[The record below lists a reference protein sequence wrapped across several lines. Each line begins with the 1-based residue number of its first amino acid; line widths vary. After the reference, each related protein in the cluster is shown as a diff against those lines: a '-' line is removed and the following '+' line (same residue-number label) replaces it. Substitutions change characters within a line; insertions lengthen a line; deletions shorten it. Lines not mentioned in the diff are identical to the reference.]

1 MYFTQWKKNVFW
13 FLYLHV
19 GYVEDIKQL
28 LFTLTKPEMAEV
40 YSRYSAKAPEPLSAQ
55 FNDRIDKQ
63 SAVKAYNEKCGK
75 VRNIPLFPSGISL
88 SRFRCCFVLIFASH
102 NSLLGNLLKKAIL
115 FTWCRCNLDMYFL
128 YCDNR
133 PATLFSSIAISWKCF
148 NLYPSLSLSLSKRQ
162 RKKKCDYRSQIR
174 KKLTNK
180 FVYKCLCSFRARY
193 LTTRCCHCSWNRDS
207 HWF

>member
-1 MYFTQWKKNVFW
+1 MVIFLKSKKVRERNCKINPNMHCSLLDSTATVFLVIVQFQNIPKINNVLYTMKKKILFW

-40 YSRYSAKAPEPLSAQ
+40 YSRYSAKAPESLSAQ

-75 VRNIPLFPSGISL
+75 VRNILLFPSGISL

-115 FTWCRCNLDMYFL
+115 FT
-128 YCDNR
+128 
-133 PATLFSSIAISWKCF
+133 
-148 NLYPSLSLSLSKRQ
+148 
-162 RKKKCDYRSQIR
+162 
-174 KKLTNK
+174 
-180 FVYKCLCSFRARY
+180 
-193 LTTRCCHCSWNRDS
+193 
-207 HWF
+207 

>member
-1 MYFTQWKKNVFW
+1 MIIFLKSKKVRERKCKRNPNMHCSLLDSTATVFLLVTVQFQNILNNQCTLHNEKKNVFW

-102 NSLLGNLLKKAIL
+102 NSLLGNLVKKAIL
-115 FTWCRCNLDMYFL
+115 FT
-128 YCDNR
+128 
-133 PATLFSSIAISWKCF
+133 
-148 NLYPSLSLSLSKRQ
+148 
-162 RKKKCDYRSQIR
+162 
-174 KKLTNK
+174 
-180 FVYKCLCSFRARY
+180 
-193 LTTRCCHCSWNRDS
+193 
-207 HWF
+207 

>member
-1 MYFTQWKKNVFW
+1 MVIFLKSKKVRERKCKRNPNMHCSLLDSTATVFLVIVQFQSILNNQCTLLNEKFFFFW

-40 YSRYSAKAPEPLSAQ
+40 YSRYSAKALEPLSAQ

-63 SAVKAYNEKCGK
+63 SAVKAYNKKCGK

-102 NSLLGNLLKKAIL
+102 NSLLRNVLKKAIL
-115 FTWCRCNLDMYFL
+115 YT
-128 YCDNR
+128 
-133 PATLFSSIAISWKCF
+133 
-148 NLYPSLSLSLSKRQ
+148 
-162 RKKKCDYRSQIR
+162 
-174 KKLTNK
+174 
-180 FVYKCLCSFRARY
+180 
-193 LTTRCCHCSWNRDS
+193 
-207 HWF
+207 

>member
-1 MYFTQWKKNVFW
+1 MYFTQWKKKILFW

-19 GYVEDIKQL
+19 SYAEDIKQL

-63 SAVKAYNEKCGK
+63 SAVRAYNAKCGK
-75 VRNIPLFPSGISL
+75 VRNILLFPSGISL

-115 FTWCRCNLDMYFL
+115 FTWCRCNLHMYFL

-148 NLYPSLSLSLSKRQ
+148 NLYLSPSLSL
-162 RKKKCDYRSQIR
+162 
-174 KKLTNK
+174 
-180 FVYKCLCSFRARY
+180 
-193 LTTRCCHCSWNRDS
+193 W
-207 HWF
+207 